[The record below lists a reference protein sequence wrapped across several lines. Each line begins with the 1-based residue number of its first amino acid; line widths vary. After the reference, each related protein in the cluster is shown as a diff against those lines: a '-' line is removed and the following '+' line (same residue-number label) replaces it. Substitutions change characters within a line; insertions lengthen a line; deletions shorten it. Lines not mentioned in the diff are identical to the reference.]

1 MSNQIYYMPGATAVG
16 VKCKDGVVLAAEK
29 RLSIG
34 YYLLSKKARKTFK
47 ITDTIGMVCA
57 GMVADMQILSKMA
70 SAYANLY
77 KLEKEKSI
85 STKAAAKVISNL
97 LFSLRLTPLL
107 TETIIGGVDKDGPH
121 VYILDPLGALIED
134 KYAATGS
141 GAPIA
146 IGIIE
151 SEYKDTLTVEECEKL
166 VEKAIRAALSRD
178 IGSGDGIDIMI
189 ITKDGIQEKFIPLTS

>member
-1 MSNQIYYMPGATAVG
+1 MPGATAVG
-16 VKCKDGVVLAAEK
+16 VKCKDGVILAAEK
-29 RLSIG
+29 RLSLG

-47 ITDTIGMVCA
+47 VTDSIGMVCA
-57 GMVADMQILSKMA
+57 GMVADMQMLSKMV
-70 SAYANLY
+70 SIYANLY
-77 KLEKEKSI
+77 KLEKEKNI

-97 LFSLRLTPLL
+97 LFNLRLTPLL

-121 VYILDPLGALIED
+121 IYILDPLGALIED

-151 SEYKDTLTVEECEKL
+151 SEYKDTLTVKECEKL

-178 IGSGDGIDIMI
+178 IGSGDGIDMMI
-189 ITKDGIQEKFIPLTS
+189 ITKEGIQEKFIPFTS

>member
-1 MSNQIYYMPGATAVG
+1 MSDRIYYMPGATAVG
-16 VKCKDGVVLAAEK
+16 VKCKDGVILAAEK
-29 RLSIG
+29 RLSLG

-47 ITDTIGMVCA
+47 VTDSIGMVCA
-57 GMVADMQILSKMA
+57 GMVADMQMLSKMV
-70 SAYANLY
+70 SIYANLY
-77 KLEKEKSI
+77 KLEKEKNI

-97 LFSLRLTPLL
+97 LFNLRLTPLL

-121 VYILDPLGALIED
+121 IYILDPLGALIED

-151 SEYKDTLTVEECEKL
+151 SEYKDTLTVKECEKL

-178 IGSGDGIDIMI
+178 IGSGDGIDMMI
-189 ITKDGIQEKFIPLTS
+189 ITKDGIQEKFIPFTS

>member
-1 MSNQIYYMPGATAVG
+1 MPGATAVG
-16 VKCKDGVVLAAEK
+16 VKCKDGVILAAEK
-29 RLSIG
+29 RLSLG

-47 ITDTIGMVCA
+47 VTDSIGMVCA
-57 GMVADMQILSKMA
+57 GMVADMQMLSKMV
-70 SAYANLY
+70 SIYANLY
-77 KLEKEKSI
+77 KLEKEKNI

-97 LFSLRLTPLL
+97 LFNLRLTPLL

-121 VYILDPLGALIED
+121 IYILDPLGALIED

-151 SEYKDTLTVEECEKL
+151 SEYKDTLTVKECEKL

-178 IGSGDGIDIMI
+178 IGSGDGIDMMI
-189 ITKDGIQEKFIPLTS
+189 ITKDGIQEKFIPFTS

>member
-1 MSNQIYYMPGATAVG
+1 MSDRIYYMPGATAVG
-16 VKCKDGVVLAAEK
+16 VKCKDGVILAAEK
-29 RLSIG
+29 RLSLG

-47 ITDTIGMVCA
+47 VTDSIGMVCA
-57 GMVADMQILSKMA
+57 GMVADMQMLSKMV
-70 SAYANLY
+70 SIYANLY
-77 KLEKEKSI
+77 KLEKEKNI

-97 LFSLRLTPLL
+97 LFNLRLTPLL

-121 VYILDPLGALIED
+121 IYILDPLGALIED

-151 SEYKDTLTVEECEKL
+151 SEYKDTLTVKECEKL

-178 IGSGDGIDIMI
+178 IGSGDGIDMMI
-189 ITKDGIQEKFIPLTS
+189 ITKEGIQEKFIPFTS